1 MKLGLTEFEGIAHFL
16 EARSPTGSARDIAS
30 WCDARDV
37 DSEDVLLFARA
48 LTRSCLET
56 IAAGEGRPGEPAP
69 ASAVEAAIA
78 AAVVTALQIGVDSE
92 RRRRDER
99 ELPR

>member
-1 MKLGLTEFEGIAHFL
+1 MKLGLVEFEEIAAFL
-16 EARSPTGSARDIAS
+16 EARSPAGSARDIAS
-30 WCDARDV
+30 WCGARDV
-37 DSEDVLLFARA
+37 DSQDVLYFARA

-56 IAAGEGRPGEPAP
+56 IAAAENRTGEPPP

-78 AAVVTALQIGVDSE
+78 AAIVTALQIGVDSE
-92 RRRRDER
+92 RRRRDAR